1 MLSALFSLLASVAG
15 SRLASIALAEVQ
27 PLAADLHGLGG
38 AIRPQAYAFAAAL
51 DDAAQGLASAG
62 LQDAAVKAQVDRCA
76 ATLLRLLEWAQE
88 PHMAVRALDAL
99 SRLVEGGAA
108 GLSEITAAA
117 AWRLSRAR
125 PAAERAVHDRA
136 DPLAERR
143 AALRLLVAAAKRAK
157 ELPAEAVDGLLGA
170 CIDATTGVPGAEHEG
185 MEPLLVLLHEALAAT
200 WGPPPA
206 VKGAPPLLL
215 DRWVGAVEGLLL
227 TPAARGGA
235 RTHAAAPA
243 DHALRLLAE
252 VQPGAAELGLRLL
265 GALLCAPPQALR
277 QPAVAAALRSRLLPA
292 LLVAAR
298 HGGTQHA
305 DRAPAPNPAPAAAP
319 APVPTPAPAPAPAPA
334 PTLALTLDL
343 LRTFHQGRG
352 RRGSP
357 RNACPLWRRRRL
369 PPAATMS

>member
-1 MLSALFSLLASVAG
+1 MRVRPSDVAKSSSISNIELAPWWRVQPRPLGAAPRRCVCENVARSGAMPLCALFTLVASAAG

-76 ATLLRLLEWAQE
+76 ATLMRLLEWAQE

-143 AALRLLVAAAKRAK
+143 AALRLLGAAAKRAK

-185 MEPLLVLLHEALAAT
+185 IEPLLVLLHEALAAT

-227 TPAARGGA
+227 TPAPRGAA

-252 VQPGAAELGLRLL
+252 VQPGAAELG
-265 GALLCAPPQALR
+265 
-277 QPAVAAALRSRLLPA
+277 
-292 LLVAAR
+292 
-298 HGGTQHA
+298 
-305 DRAPAPNPAPAAAP
+305 
-319 APVPTPAPAPAPAPA
+319 
-334 PTLALTLDL
+334 
-343 LRTFHQGRG
+343 
-352 RRGSP
+352 
-357 RNACPLWRRRRL
+357 
-369 PPAATMS
+369 

>member
-1 MLSALFSLLASVAG
+1 MPLCALFTLVASVAG

-76 ATLLRLLEWAQE
+76 AMLLRLLEWAQE

-143 AALRLLVAAAKRAK
+143 AALRLLGAAAKRAK

-185 MEPLLVLLHEALAAT
+185 MQPLLVLLHEALAAT

-227 TPAARGGA
+227 TPAPRGAA

-252 VQPGAAELGLRLL
+252 VQPDAAELGLRLL
-265 GALLCAPPQALR
+265 GAGCPP
-277 QPAVAAALRSRLLPA
+277 
-292 LLVAAR
+292 
-298 HGGTQHA
+298 
-305 DRAPAPNPAPAAAP
+305 
-319 APVPTPAPAPAPAPA
+319 
-334 PTLALTLDL
+334 
-343 LRTFHQGRG
+343 
-352 RRGSP
+352 
-357 RNACPLWRRRRL
+357 
-369 PPAATMS
+369 

>member
-1 MLSALFSLLASVAG
+1 MVAAPRLTALLTLLASATG
-15 SRLASIALAEVQ
+15 SRLASIALAEMQ
-27 PLAADLHGLGG
+27 PLAADLHELRG

-51 DDAAQGLASAG
+51 DDVAQGLAAAG
-62 LQDAAVKAQVDRCA
+62 PQDAAVKAQVDRCA

-99 SRLVEGGAA
+99 SRLVDGGAA
-108 GLSEITAAA
+108 GLSEIAAAA

-143 AALRLLVAAAKRAK
+143 AALRLLGAAAMRAK
-157 ELPAEAVDGLLGA
+157 ELPAESVDGLLRA
-170 CIDATTGVPGAEHEG
+170 CIEATTSVPGAEHEG
-185 MEPLLVLLHEALAAT
+185 MQPLLVLLHEALSAT
-200 WGPPPA
+200 WGAPPA

-227 TPAARGGA
+227 TPAPGH
-235 RTHAAAPA
+235 HAAAPA

-265 GALLCAPPQALR
+265 GALLCSPPQALA

-298 HGGTQHA
+298 RGLT
-305 DRAPAPNPAPAAAP
+305 
-319 APVPTPAPAPAPAPA
+319 
-334 PTLALTLDL
+334 LTLDL
-343 LRTFHQGRG
+343 D
-352 RRGSP
+352 P
-357 RNACPLWRRRRL
+357 RPQ
-369 PPAATMS
+369 P